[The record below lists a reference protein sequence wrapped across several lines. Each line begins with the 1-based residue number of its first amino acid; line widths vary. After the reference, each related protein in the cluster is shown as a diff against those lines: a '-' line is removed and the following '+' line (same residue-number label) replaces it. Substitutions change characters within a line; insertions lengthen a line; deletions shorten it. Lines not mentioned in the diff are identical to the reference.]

1 MMNLLTVLSSADAGA
16 GQMPAGSGIGMLVFY
31 IVFFV
36 VMIYF
41 VMIKPSKKQAQKRDE
56 MMTKLKPG
64 VSIMTTGGFFGTVID
79 IPDEET
85 VIVEFGNNKNCRIPM
100 HQKAIAE
107 IEDPDSVL
115 DDGDSAEE
123 AKEEKKD
130 KKEDKKSK
138 K

>member
-1 MMNLLTVLSSADAGA
+1 MNLLTVLSSADAGT

-41 VMIKPSKKQAQKRDE
+41 IMIKPQKKQTQKHEE
-56 MMTKLKPG
+56 MMSKLKPG

-100 HQKAIAE
+100 HQRAIAE
-107 IEDPDSVL
+107 IEDPESAI
-115 DDGDSAEE
+115 DDGDASDDT
-123 AKEEKKD
+123 KEE

>member
-41 VMIKPSKKQAQKRDE
+41 IMIKPSKKQAQKRDE

-100 HQKAIAE
+100 QQKAIAE
-107 IEDPDSVL
+107 IEDPDSVI